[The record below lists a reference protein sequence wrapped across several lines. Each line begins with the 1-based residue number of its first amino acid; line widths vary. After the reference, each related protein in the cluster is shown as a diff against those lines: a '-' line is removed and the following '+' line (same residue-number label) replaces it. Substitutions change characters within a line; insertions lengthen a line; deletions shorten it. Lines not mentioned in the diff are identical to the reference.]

1 MPMCVSGFIRRQ
13 SRIMMRSIIVLFSAL
28 ALALSDSSV
37 GAIVAVLVS
46 GISGMVNGRT
56 EETS

>member
-1 MPMCVSGFIRRQ
+1 MLPMCVGGFIRRE
-13 SRIMMRSIIVLFSAL
+13 SRIMMRSIIVFFS

-37 GAIVAVLVS
+37 GAIFAVLVS

-56 EETS
+56 EEIS

>member
-56 EETS
+56 EEIS